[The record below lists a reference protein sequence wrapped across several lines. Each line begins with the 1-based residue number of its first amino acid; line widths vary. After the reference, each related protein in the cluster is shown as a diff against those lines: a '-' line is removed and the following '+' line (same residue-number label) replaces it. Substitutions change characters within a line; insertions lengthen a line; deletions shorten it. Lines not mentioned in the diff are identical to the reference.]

1 MRTTRWN
8 LTLGLG
14 LVLIANVACNV
25 SFSSANMSSLKLGKD
40 KAVTQETSSFGTADT
55 IYAVAVISNAP
66 GKVKVKGQLSV
77 EDVPGQKTG
86 PIPGLETTIDLP
98 GSGTATFTFSPPPED
113 GWPKGKYK
121 LEALMLN
128 ENGEQK
134 DQKAASFSVN

>member
-14 LVLIANVACNV
+14 LVLVANVACNV

-40 KAVTQETSSFGTADT
+40 KAVTQETSSFSPGDA
-55 IYAVAVISNAP
+55 IYAVATISNAP
-66 GKVKVKGQLSV
+66 GKVKVKGQLAF

-86 PIPGLETTIDLP
+86 PIPSLETTLDLA
-98 GSGTATFTFSPPPED
+98 GSGTATFTFSPPED

-121 LEALMLN
+121 VEAVMLN
-128 ENGEQK
+128 EN
-134 DQKAASFSVN
+134 